1 MNRKPSYVLLL
12 AAMILIAQPICA
24 QESSKVAPTI
34 DFTYLKR
41 TDGSKLLQAKVYLF
55 QNRKTYLVV
64 NQDVLFSAGGDSI
77 TRATTDGEGIAYL
90 LIQPGA
96 KLKENPDG
104 TTTFKVNYP
113 GKDTLD
119 AANAEITVRD
129 MGMAMHLEVLDSV
142 RTVHVKLFE
151 TGKKGDTIPVSGQT
165 VDIYVHRM
173 LSLQKIGEETTGDNG
188 ELNLEFPRDLPGESD
203 GSVTVVARVEEN
215 EKYGNVENS
224 QVKDWGIPVDHS
236 VVITTRALWT
246 QIAPW
251 WMIITLTILL
261 TGVWGHYIYVIVQL
275 VMIKK
280 DGNKPVLK

>member
-1 MNRKPSYVLLL
+1 MNRKISHILLYTCL
-12 AAMILIAQPICA
+12 ILFALSVSA
-24 QESSKVAPTI
+24 QESSGVAPTL

-64 NQDVLFSAGGDSI
+64 NQQVLFSAGGDSI
-77 TRATTDGEGIAYL
+77 TRATTDGEGNAYL

-104 TTTFKVNYP
+104 TITFRADYP

-119 AANAEITVRD
+119 AAIAEITVKD
-129 MGMAMHLEVLDSV
+129 LGMAMRLMMIDSV

-151 TGKKGDTIPVSGQT
+151 MGKKGDTIPVAGQT
-165 VDIYVHRM
+165 VNIYVHRM
-173 LSLQKIGEETTGDNG
+173 LSLQKIGEETTDEKG
-188 ELNLEFPRDLPGESD
+188 ELNLEFPRDLPGEAD

-215 EKYGNVENS
+215 EKYGNVENL

-236 VVITTRALWT
+236 VVVTTRALWT

-251 WMIITLTILL
+251 WMIISLTILL

-275 VMIKK
+275 VLIKK

>member
-1 MNRKPSYVLLL
+1 MNRQISHILLFVT
-12 AAMILIAQPICA
+12 MILFALPGSA
-24 QESSKVAPTI
+24 QESSRVAPSL

-41 TDGSKLLQAKVYLF
+41 SDGSKLLQAKVYLF

-64 NQDVLFSAGGDSI
+64 NQQVLFSAGGDSI
-77 TRATTDGEGIAYL
+77 TRATTDGEGNAYL

-104 TTTFKVNYP
+104 TVTFRADYP

-119 AANAEITVRD
+119 AANAEITVKD
-129 MGMAMHLEVLDSV
+129 LGMVMHLEVIDSV

-151 TGKKGDTIPVSGQT
+151 TGKKGDTIPVAGQT
-165 VDIYVHRM
+165 VNIYVHRM
-173 LSLQKIGEETTGDNG
+173 LSLQKIGEETTDDNG
-188 ELNLEFPRDLPGESD
+188 ELNLEFPRDLPGEAD

-215 EKYGNVENS
+215 EMFGNVES
-224 QVKDWGIPVDHS
+224 AQVKDWGIPVDHS
-236 VVITTRALWT
+236 VVVTTRALWT

-261 TGVWGHYIYVIVQL
+261 TGVWGHYVYVIVQL